1 MRGGS
6 CLLFPAKIIIKM
18 PGREREHF
26 ICNSKGAG
34 SSVLYT
40 VFEFALFKLVFHNTY
55 NNDNVMF
62 IVCSLNSF

>member
-18 PGREREHF
+18 PGLEREHF
-26 ICNSKGAG
+26 ICSSKGAR

-40 VFEFALFKLVFHNTY
+40 VFEFALSKLVFHNII
-55 NNDNVMF
+55 M
-62 IVCSLNSF
+62 IM

>member
-18 PGREREHF
+18 PGLEREHF
-26 ICNSKGAG
+26 ICSSKGAG
-34 SSVLYT
+34 SSVPETLG
-40 VFEFALFKLVFHNTY
+40 EFVLSKLVFHNTY
-55 NNDNVMF
+55 DNVMF